1 MNSLSTSADLESFV
15 KKKLSTSFPKLSS
28 SQRNAVHMT
37 LGKRISFIQGPSG
50 SGKTTTAIAFLFV
63 NQLIMKTVLAC
74 GPSNE
79 AVDIIANLV

>member
-1 MNSLSTSADLESFV
+1 M

-37 LGKRISFIQGPSG
+37 LEKRISLIEGPPASN
-50 SGKTTTAIAFLFV
+50 KRTTAIAFLFV